1 MAINPMLLMQAL
13 RMAPQL
19 MGALK
24 NALGGYSPNPSGVD
38 TSIEEA
44 IDRNYDPKLL
54 EDKFTYKTY
63 LQDYPDDLALR
74 QLNDE
79 YSKYMNNSDF
89 ANTAQGFP
97 SDWADSSDLINL
109 ADRMLGN
116 PNIVDTPA
124 LTSAA
129 VMFNNGLLTDDAPL
143 PGVEPPH
150 PTGSPTFASHL
161 GELLHDTDGSQDEDA
176 RKAYLEWFR
185 THGYK

>member
-19 MGALK
+19 MEALK
-24 NALGGYSPNPSGVD
+24 GTLGNYSPNSNGTD

-44 IDRNYDPKLL
+44 IDRNYDPGIL

-63 LQDYPDDLALR
+63 LQDYPDDVALR

-79 YSKYMNNSDF
+79 YSKYLNNSDF
-89 ANTAQGFP
+89 ASTAQGFP
-97 SDWADSSDLINL
+97 SDFADKSDLINL
-109 ADRMLGN
+109 ANRMLKN

-129 VMFNNGLLTDDAPL
+129 TMYNSGLFS
-143 PGVEPPH
+143 EPH
-150 PTGSPTFASHL
+150 PTGDPTYASHL

-185 THGYK
+185 THGFK